1 MTPPFEGVAYMR
13 PWGVWYTRGEIM
25 GAADAEDFAVLVG
38 GALLDAVGASEVV
51 CCDCVEGVAGG
62 LDFT

>member
-25 GAADAEDFAVLVG
+25 GAAEADDFAVLVG
-38 GALLDAVGASEVV
+38 GALLDGVWASEVV
-51 CCDCVEGVAGG
+51 CVEGVAGG
-62 LDFT
+62 LDFR